1 MSEFSALLARY
12 ADVAVRVGANVQPG
26 QDVLVR
32 ADLGAAPL
40 AREIV
45 RAAYQAGARFADV
58 FWGDDQVAL
67 ARFQHAPRDSFD
79 YAPPWKPEILTRQI
93 DAGAALITISSDD
106 PDLLADQP
114 AELVAA
120 AQRAVARHAQP
131 VYERISRSATNWV
144 IVAAATDGWAA
155 RVFPDAPAGQRAER
169 LWRAIFSAT
178 RLDTA
183 DPVAAWRAHVAE
195 LDARAAALNARR
207 YDALHYR
214 GPGTDLT
221 VGLVP
226 GHIWCSAGMRS
237 AAGTPFVANLPTEEV
252 YTMPHRGRAEGVVR
266 SSRPKSLDGALV
278 DDFTLTFRDGRVVE
292 AHAARGEAVLR
303 QLIATD
309 EGAARLGEV
318 ALVPERSP
326 IARSGLLFYNTL
338 FDENA
343 ACHLALGMALRFT
356 LEGGKELDADAFQAI
371 GGNVSS
377 IHQDLMVGSAAL
389 DIDGIRADGA
399 AEPLLR
405 SGEWAFDVR

>member
-1 MSEFSALLARY
+1 MSEFSELLARY
-12 ADVAVRVGANVQPG
+12 ADVAVRIGANVRPG
-26 QDVLVR
+26 QEVLVR
-32 ADLGAAPL
+32 ADVGAAPL
-40 AREIV
+40 ARAIV
-45 RAAYQAGARFADV
+45 RAAYGAGARFADV

-67 ARFQHAPRDSFD
+67 ARFQLAPRDSFD
-79 YAPPWKPEILTRQI
+79 FAPAWKPEMLTRQI

-106 PDLLADQP
+106 PALLAEQP
-114 AELVAA
+114 AELLAA
-120 AQRAVARHAQP
+120 AQRAAAPYAQP
-131 VYERISRSATNWV
+131 VYERISRSATNWT

-155 RVFPDAPAGQRAER
+155 RVFPDAPAAERAER
-169 LWRAIFSAT
+169 LWRAIFAAT
-178 RLDTA
+178 HLEAT

-221 VGLVP
+221 IGLVP

-237 AAGTPFVANLPTEEV
+237 AAGTPFVANLPTEEI

-266 SSRPKSLDGALV
+266 SSRPKSLNGALV
-278 DDFTLTFRDGRVVE
+278 DEFTLTFREGRVVE
-292 AHAARGEAVLR
+292 ARAARGEELLR

-343 ACHLALGMALRFT
+343 ACHIALGMALRFT
-356 LEGGKELDADAFQAI
+356 LEGGKELDAAALEAI
-371 GGNVSS
+371 GGNISS
-377 IHQDLMVGSAAL
+377 VHQDLMVGSAQL

-399 AEPLLR
+399 AEPLMR
-405 SGEWAFDVR
+405 AGEWAFAV

>member
-1 MSEFSALLARY
+1 MTNFDERLARY
-12 ADVAVRVGANVQPG
+12 ADVAVRIGANVQPG
-26 QDVLVR
+26 QEVLVR
-32 ADLGAAPL
+32 ADIGAAPL
-40 AREIV
+40 ARQIV
-45 RAAYQAGARFADV
+45 RAAYRAGARFADV

-79 YAPPWKPEILTRQI
+79 YAPAWKTELIARQL
-93 DAGAALITISSDD
+93 DAGVAFISISSDD
-106 PDLLADQP
+106 PDLLAGQP
-114 AELVAA
+114 PELVAA
-120 AQRAVARHAQP
+120 VQQAAARHAQP
-131 VYERISRSATNWV
+131 VYERISRSASNWV

-155 RVFPDAPAGQRAER
+155 RVFPDAPAAERVER
-169 LWRAIFSAT
+169 LWQAIFAAT
-178 RLDTA
+178 RLGAA
-183 DPVAAWRAHVAE
+183 DPVAAWRAHLAE

-237 AAGTPFVANLPTEEV
+237 AAGTPFVANLPTEEI
-252 YTMPHRGRAEGVVR
+252 YTMPHRGRADGVIR

-278 DDFTLTFRDGRVVE
+278 DEFTLTFREGRVVE
-292 AHAARGEAVLR
+292 AHATRGEELLR

-309 EGAARLGEV
+309 EGAARLGEL

-343 ACHLALGMALRFT
+343 ACHIALGMALRFT
-356 LEGGKELDADAFQAI
+356 LEGGKELDAAALEAI
-371 GGNVSS
+371 GGNISS
-377 IHQDLMVGSAAL
+377 VHQDLMVGSAQL

-399 AEPLLR
+399 AEPLMR
-405 SGEWAFDVR
+405 AGEWAFAV